1 METQFEPYLKL
12 DPSGIKCMAQQT
24 YEPLVSKDGKTFC
37 KNYNF
42 PNEYA
47 YRDQKDRPLYT
58 EDVVDWFFQ
67 NELHY
72 LKKFEGKPYAPEIID
87 IKNKKIYI
95 KWYGK
100 SCNQIIYA
108 NKPWPVPDW
117 QQQIKDIILDQYNE
131 GVYKL
136 TMYPH
141 CHYVDNNNQMKAID
155 WYGCVPVESP
165 YIAEKWMQG
174 IIHETAQFRL
184 EETGAAVDS
193 VLNLE
198 TMYKRS
204 LSTHVKWGEENMNY
218 IYREIFGEK
227 HG

>member
-1 METQFEPYLKL
+1 
-12 DPSGIKCMAQQT
+12 
-24 YEPLVSKDGKTFC
+24 
-37 KNYNF
+37 
-42 PNEYA
+42 
-47 YRDQKDRPLYT
+47 
-58 EDVVDWFFQ
+58 
-67 NELHY
+67 
-72 LKKFEGKPYAPEIID
+72 
-87 IKNKKIYI
+87 
-95 KWYGK
+95 
-100 SCNQIIYA
+100 
-108 NKPWPVPDW
+108 
-117 QQQIKDIILDQYNE
+117 
-131 GVYKL
+131 
-136 TMYPH
+136 MYPH

-227 HG
+227 HGYIIRKYKRPI